1 MAFSISRHLIML
13 RHRFSLQ
20 WIQVEDKSIACIYT
34 QFNLSSQSLEK
45 GNVEEKERKKEKHLM
60 HKLYQNVG

>member
-20 WIQVEDKSIACIYT
+20 WIQVEDISIACIYT
-34 QFNLSSQSLEK
+34 RFNLSSKSLVIA
-45 GNVEEKERKKEKHLM
+45 NVEEKERKKE
-60 HKLYQNVG
+60 NI